1 MTNDQIT
8 MTNESRLPLGHW
20 CLVIGHSAVWFIRT
34 FAFSGEALQNGGMTE
49 RKPFPLMPAIL
60 TALALLLGAYVV
72 SYLRIGTR
80 NVVRATDPVPMVAGV
95 VRLYPHKWQVAA
107 YQPAA
112 YVESLCIGAKVYLG
126 DYETYGDPY
135 EEETYG
141 TPAYH
146 AKYGDPDD
154 EANDQ

>member
-1 MTNDQIT
+1 M
-8 MTNESRLPLGHW
+8 S
-20 CLVIGHSAVWFIRT
+20 
-34 FAFSGEALQNGGMTE
+34 E
-49 RKPFPLMPAIL
+49 RKPFPLTPAIL
-60 TALALLLGAYVV
+60 TAVVLLLGFYVG
-72 SYLRIGTR
+72 SYLRMGSR
-80 NVVRATDPVPMVAGV
+80 NVVRATEPVPMVAGV

-112 YVESLCIGAKVYLG
+112 YVESLLVGVKVYLG

-146 AKYGDPDD
+146 AKYGDPAD
-154 EANDQ
+154 EEP